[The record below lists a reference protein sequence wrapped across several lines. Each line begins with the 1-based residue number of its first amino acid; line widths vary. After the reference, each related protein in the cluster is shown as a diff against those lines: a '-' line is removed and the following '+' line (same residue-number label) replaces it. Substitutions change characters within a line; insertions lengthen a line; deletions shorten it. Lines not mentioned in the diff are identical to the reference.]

1 MRPIRLFNRYMSQ
14 RHLTVFTGELLLI
27 AGSMGFVLHH
37 YSPDDEFSTAVWKGA
52 VVSVLCMLC
61 LYYND
66 LYDLT
71 VVRTTREVFIRLL
84 QSVGSALILIALL
97 YILMPWLVVADG
109 ASLPAFAILL
119 TGILAW
125 RLVFN
130 HFTRLRSFGERVLIV
145 GTDATAQTIARQI
158 STQDDFGYDI
168 VGFIGDDES
177 AVTQTVG
184 DWRVIG
190 ALDDIDRVVARYAV
204 DRLIVGMSD
213 RRGRLPVR
221 ALLRS
226 KLRGIRVEDVNA
238 VYERLT
244 GKLLVEDLRPS
255 WLIFSDDYCAS
266 RWTRRSKRVFD
277 ILLAL
282 VVLVLS
288 TPFLILTALAVW
300 LESGSPILYR
310 QERVGENGRLFTLN
324 KFRSMRKDAEQG
336 TPVWA
341 QAEDDRV
348 TRVGRLIRKTRL
360 DELPQLWNVL
370 RGEMSIIGPR
380 PTLAYQVERYTP
392 HQRRRLEV
400 KPGLTGWAQV
410 NGRARLPWPERI
422 ELDVWYVEHRSPALD
437 LKIMLRTPLALVS
450 GTYKGATGGWND
462 RGGNQVPPTGPPL
475 NR

>member
-1 MRPIRLFNRYMSQ
+1 MGPIRLFNRYVSQ
-14 RHLTVFTGELLLI
+14 RHLTVFAGELLLI

-37 YSPDDEFSTAVWKGA
+37 YSPDDELSTAFWKGA

-84 QSVGSALILIALL
+84 QSVGSALILIAVL
-97 YILMPWLVVADG
+97 YLAVPWLMVADG
-109 ASLPAFAILL
+109 ASLPAFALFL

-130 HFTRLRSFGERVLIV
+130 HLTRLRSFGERVLIV

-158 STQDDFGYDI
+158 GGQDDFAYEV
-168 VGFIGDDES
+168 VGFIDDDPGRVMQS
-177 AVTQTVG
+177 I
-184 DWRVIG
+184 DSWRVLG
-190 ALDDIDRVVARYAV
+190 TPDDIERLVARHGV
-204 DRLIVGMSD
+204 DRLVVGMSD

-226 KLRGIRVEDVNA
+226 KLRGIRVEDVNT

-255 WLIFSDDYCAS
+255 WLIFSDDYSAS

-277 ILLAL
+277 IVLAL
-282 VVLVLS
+282 VGLVVAA
-288 TPFLILTALAVW
+288 PFVVLTAMAVW
-300 LESGSPILYR
+300 LESGSPVLYR
-310 QERVGENGRLFTLN
+310 QERVGENGRIFTLN

-336 TPVWA
+336 TPIWA
-341 QAEDDRV
+341 RAEDDRV
-348 TRVGRLIRKTRL
+348 TRIGRFIRHTRF

-370 RGEMSIIGPR
+370 RGDMSFVGPR
-380 PTLAYQVERYTP
+380 PERPFFVDQLAEQFPFYE
-392 HQRRRLEV
+392 QRHAV

-410 NGRARLPWPERI
+410 KYRYGASFEDALEKLRYDLYYVKHLSIPFDLTILFDTVKVVLFAQGAR
-422 ELDVWYVEHRSPALD
+422 
-437 LKIMLRTPLALVS
+437 
-450 GTYKGATGGWND
+450 
-462 RGGNQVPPTGPPL
+462 
-475 NR
+475 

>member
-97 YILMPWLVVADG
+97 YILVPWLVLADG

-158 STQDDFGYDI
+158 SAQDDFGYDI
-168 VGFIGDDES
+168 VGFIDDDEAPLMHS
-177 AVTQTVG
+177 VG

-190 ALDDIDRVVARYAV
+190 ALNDIDGVVARYAV

-288 TPFLILTALAVW
+288 TPFLVLTALAVW

-370 RGEMSIIGPR
+370 RGDMSFVGPR
-380 PTLAYQVERYTP
+380 PERPFFVNQLAEQVPFYE
-392 HQRRRLEV
+392 QRHAV
-400 KPGLTGWAQV
+400 KPGITGWAQV
-410 NGRARLPWPERI
+410 KYRYGASFEDSLEKLRYDLY
-422 ELDVWYVEHRSPALD
+422 YVKHLSIPFD
-437 LKIMLRTPLALVS
+437 LTILFDTVKVVLFA
-450 GTYKGATGGWND
+450 KGA
-462 RGGNQVPPTGPPL
+462 R
-475 NR
+475 

>member
-1 MRPIRLFNRYMSQ
+1 MGPIRVFNRYVSQ
-14 RHLTVFTGELLLI
+14 RHLTVFVGELLLI

-37 YSPDDEFSTAVWKGA
+37 YSPEDDLSTAVWKGA

-97 YILMPWLVVADG
+97 YLVVPWLMVADG
-109 ASLPAFAILL
+109 ASLPAFAIFL
-119 TGILAW
+119 TSILAW

-130 HFTRLRSFGERVLIV
+130 HLTRLRSFGERVLIV
-145 GTDATAQTIARQI
+145 GTDLTAQTLARQI
-158 STQDDFGYDI
+158 RAQEDYGYVI
-168 VGFIGDDES
+168 VGFIDDDVNRVVRSDSE
-177 AVTQTVG
+177 
-184 DWRVIG
+184 WRVVG
-190 ALDDIDRVVARYAV
+190 TPDDIEGVVSRLAV
-204 DRLIVGMSD
+204 DRLIVGMAD

-221 ALLRS
+221 ALLRT
-226 KLRGIRVEDVNA
+226 KLQGIRVEDVNT

-266 RWTRRSKRVFD
+266 RWTRRSKRAFD
-277 ILLAL
+277 VILAL
-282 VVLVLS
+282 VGLVVALPFVL
-288 TPFLILTALAVW
+288 LTALAVW
-300 LESGSPILYR
+300 LESGAPVLYR

-348 TRVGRLIRKTRL
+348 TQVGRFIRQTRL

-370 RGEMSIIGPR
+370 RGDMSFVGPR
-380 PTLAYQVERYTP
+380 PERPFFVNQLAEQIPFYE
-392 HQRRRLEV
+392 QRHTV

-410 NGRARLPWPERI
+410 KYRYGASFEDAVEKLRYDLY
-422 ELDVWYVEHRSPALD
+422 YVKHLSIPFD
-437 LKIMLRTPLALVS
+437 LTILFDTVKVVLFA
-450 GTYKGATGGWND
+450 KGA
-462 RGGNQVPPTGPPL
+462 R
-475 NR
+475 

>member
-1 MRPIRLFNRYMSQ
+1 MRPIRLFNRYVSQ

-27 AGSMGFVLHH
+27 AGSMGFVLHY
-37 YSPDDEFSTAVWKGA
+37 YSPDDELSTAVWKGT

-71 VVRTTREVFIRLL
+71 IVRTTREVFIRLL

-97 YILMPWLVVADG
+97 YILMPWLVLADG

-125 RLVFN
+125 RLVFH

-158 STQDDFGYDI
+158 SAQDDFGYDI
-168 VGFIGDDES
+168 VGFIDDDERS
-177 AVTQTVG
+177 VTHSVG

-226 KLRGIRVEDVNA
+226 KLRGIRVEDVNT

-266 RWTRRSKRVFD
+266 RWTRRSKRAFD

-282 VVLVLS
+282 VVLVVS
-288 TPFLILTALAVW
+288 TPFLVLTALAVW

-348 TRVGRLIRKTRL
+348 TRVGRLIRRTRL

-370 RGEMSIIGPR
+370 RGDMSFVGPR
-380 PTLAYQVERYTP
+380 PERPFFVNQLAEQVPFYE
-392 HQRRRLEV
+392 QRHTV
-400 KPGLTGWAQV
+400 KPGITGWAQV
-410 NGRARLPWPERI
+410 KYRYGASFEDALEKLRYDLY
-422 ELDVWYVEHRSPALD
+422 YVKHLSIPFD
-437 LKIMLRTPLALVS
+437 LTILFDTVKVVLFA
-450 GTYKGATGGWND
+450 KGA
-462 RGGNQVPPTGPPL
+462 R
-475 NR
+475 